1 MDRAKGSTSG
11 SAVGDIPEGPLVDIL
26 SRVPAKS
33 VCRFKCVSNAW
44 RDLIADPHHRKKL
57 PQAMQGLLCHTS
69 KNLEGGQSYSFSFI
83 DLATRSV
90 PLDIDPSFSFL
101 TEQPRIRFLYLKD
114 SCNGLVLFE
123 HREGPGDSARL
134 GYIVCNPTTKEW
146 KVVPACGSP
155 TSLTFPYL
163 AFDPAVSSH
172 FNLVQFQVVD
182 NEEFLLVHAYSS
194 ETGAWCDNQI
204 DDQGEERQLEG
215 WCGFNL
221 LVGNPPP
228 CPFVNGFLHLIML
241 DEIHI
246 KIVALDVQGKARR
259 MIPVPDVAD
268 SRRWMCYFGESQGQ
282 LHYMTMET
290 LDDRERKYKLSIWV
304 LQDYGAQEWVLKGT
318 VNTNEVFG
326 ENSGRGSK
334 EGFEVVESVD
344 VVDIHQHCNVV
355 FFTHSLGHKRV
366 DIHQNRSVDFFPR
379 ILERKLVAYDMDRE
393 EVSTIAT
400 FDDGEWLLRSAR
412 YVPYF

>member
-11 SAVGDIPEGPLVDIL
+11 SAVGDVPVDPLVEIL

-33 VCRFKCVSNAW
+33 VCRFKCVSKAW
-44 RDLIADPHHRKKL
+44 LDLITDPHHRKKL
-57 PQAMQGLLCHTS
+57 AQAMQGLFCHKS
-69 KNLEGGQSYSFSFI
+69 KKSEDDQSYSFSFI
-83 DLATRSV
+83 DLAARSV

-101 TEQPRIRFLYLKD
+101 TELPGIRFLYLRD

-123 HREGPGDSARL
+123 HHEGSEDSTRL

-172 FNLVQFQVVD
+172 FNLVQFQV
-182 NEEFLLVHAYSS
+182 EEDEKILSVYGYSS
-194 ETGAWCDNQI
+194 ETGAWCENQI
-204 DDQGEERQLEG
+204 DEQGEEGQLEG
-215 WCGFNL
+215 WRRFNFL
-221 LVGNPPP
+221 LGNPPR
-228 CPFVNGFLHLIML
+228 CPFVNGFLHLIVL
-241 DEIHI
+241 DKDQM

-282 LHYMTMET
+282 LHYMTQES
-290 LDDRERKYKLSIWV
+290 LDAHKRKYKLSIWV
-304 LQDYGAQEWVLKGT
+304 LQDYCAQEWVLKGT
-318 VNTNEVFG
+318 MNTNEVFG
-326 ENSGRGSK
+326 ENSDTGVT
-334 EGFEVVESVD
+334 EGFEVVECVE

-355 FFTHSLGHKRV
+355 FFTHFWV
-366 DIHQNRSVDFFPR
+366 DQNRSVDFFTHF
-379 ILERKLVAYDMDRE
+379 LKRKLVAYDLDSKE
-393 EVSTIAT
+393 YNVYLFILEDCIA
-400 FDDGEWLLRSAR
+400 
-412 YVPYF
+412 